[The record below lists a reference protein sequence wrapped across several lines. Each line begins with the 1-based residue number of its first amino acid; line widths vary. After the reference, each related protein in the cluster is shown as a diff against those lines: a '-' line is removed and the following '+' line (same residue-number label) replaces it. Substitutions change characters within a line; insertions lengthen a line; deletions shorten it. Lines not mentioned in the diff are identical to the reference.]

1 MTQLLVFKE
10 HIQKFY
16 QKYAFFLDALFRGIL
31 GFIVFASIN
40 RTIGYNPTLNNLYAE
55 LVMAVVSIFM
65 PGGVLL
71 FTAAVFVTVHIFY
84 VSKMLALVVAVIF
97 AIFYFG
103 YAKFLP
109 KHAYI
114 MFAIPIAVPLHLAY
128 GIPVFLGLT
137 MTPVAVIPIVCG
149 VGIYYLLQAVT
160 SVVSTSTDTSIN
172 LYHVVLQQFSSDR
185 EMYVMIA
192 IFSVVAVLVYIIR
205 NREWDYSFE
214 LAIIAGTVSNMILF
228 LIVNYLL
235 DISIN
240 TVRFLVGTVV
250 SAVIVWIIQFMRL
263 ALNYAGVENL
273 QFEDEEYYYYVRA
286 VPKMNVAAPSKRIKR
301 INARYFSE
309 HMPELDKTEESKETE
324 EQQM

>member
-1 MTQLLVFKE
+1 MTQLLVFRE
-10 HIQKFY
+10 HVQKLY
-16 QKYAFFLDALFRGIL
+16 QKYALFWDSLFRGIL
-31 GFIVFASIN
+31 GFIVFSSVN
-40 RTIGYNPTLNNLYAE
+40 RIIGYNPVLNNVYSE
-55 LVMAVVSIFM
+55 LGLAVVSIFM

-71 FTAAVFVTVHIFY
+71 FTAAAFVVAHIYY
-84 VSKMLALVVAVIF
+84 VSKILALVVAVIF
-97 AIFYFG
+97 SVFYFG

-114 MFAIPIAVPLHLAY
+114 MFAVPIAVPLHLVY

-137 MTPVAVIPIVCG
+137 MTPAAIVPVGCG

-160 SVVSTSTDTSIN
+160 SVVSTSTDTNIN
-172 LYHVVLQQFSSDR
+172 LYHVVLQQFGNNK
-185 EMYVMIA
+185 EMYVMLA
-192 IFSVVAVLVYIIR
+192 VFSFVIVLVYIIR
-205 NREWDYSFE
+205 NQEWDYSFE
-214 LAIIAGTVSNMILF
+214 IAIIAGAVSQMILF

-240 TVRFLVGTVV
+240 MAVFLLGTAA
-250 SAVIVWIIQFMRL
+250 SAVVVWLVQFMRL

-301 INARYFSE
+301 INARHFSE
-309 HMPELDKTEESKETE
+309 HMPEPEKQEDKEENEDK
-324 EQQM
+324 QI